1 MLQGIQTRDLP
12 LVLAVVL
19 VVGTVFVLINLFVDL
34 LYLYLD
40 PRIRY
45 DYGG

>member
-12 LVLAVVL
+12 VVRAVVL
-19 VVGTVFVLINLFVDL
+19 VVGTAFVIINLVVDV

-45 DYGG
+45 G